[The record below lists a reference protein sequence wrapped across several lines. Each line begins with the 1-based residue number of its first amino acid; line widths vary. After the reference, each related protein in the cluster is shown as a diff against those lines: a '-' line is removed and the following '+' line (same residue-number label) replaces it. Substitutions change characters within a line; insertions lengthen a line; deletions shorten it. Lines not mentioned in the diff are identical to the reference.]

1 MKQNQ
6 GKSGKNASE
15 TDPSEKTPESR
26 DPRGH
31 SYRIRTLQIYLL
43 EGIITADDDLRKI
56 QWKY

>member
-31 SYRIRTLQIYLL
+31 SKRIRTLQIYLL
-43 EGIITADDDLRKI
+43 ESIFTADDDLREI
-56 QWKY
+56 RWKY